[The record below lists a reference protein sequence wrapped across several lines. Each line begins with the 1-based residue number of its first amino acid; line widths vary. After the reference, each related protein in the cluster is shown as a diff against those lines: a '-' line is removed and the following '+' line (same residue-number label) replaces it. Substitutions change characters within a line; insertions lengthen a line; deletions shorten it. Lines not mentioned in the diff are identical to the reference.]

1 MMGTLVPLVAAVV
14 ITLVALLLWRVRG
27 LRVST
32 VTIASAVV
40 ALALFQ
46 VLFFVQGSLAVPQE
60 GTTLQQ
66 KWLLAL
72 GIIFTINAGVELSKW
87 LLAEFALRPQRLRIP
102 LFFVDLL
109 GWLVLIG
116 AALLVISR
124 VFALD
129 LTGLLV
135 GSTVVSAII
144 ALSLQQLLGSLFS
157 GIALQLEGPFQVGDW
172 VLIDGYEG
180 KVVRLNW
187 RTLTI
192 TTLRNECVILPNNQI
207 AQSRIVNFTSP
218 GPMVACDLLVGVS
231 RAHPPGQVKAVLRSA
246 FAGIEGLAPTQP
258 PQVMIWEYA
267 DSYIKYGIRYWLHDF
282 GLKLVLHDAVLTRV
296 WYALQRAGMDFSVP
310 LREINMH
317 MIAPDHE
324 QETAQERSQEII
336 VALQPVP
343 LFEVLSGGQLDQIAS
358 HARLQRF
365 AEGET
370 LVSEGEPGDS
380 LFIIKSGRAGV
391 YVNNG
396 EGQPIPVAE
405 RGAGEY
411 FGEMSLL
418 TGAPRSASVV
428 AARDMEVVVI
438 DRHAFTHVLA
448 ADPTILEALLDAL
461 DQRRSITESRLAEE
475 NAKASQT
482 RAQER
487 ASLVERIGSFLGIHL
502 PTLSSGSKNSLPI
515 NEAVQSAESREN
527 AKPAAP

>member
-1 MMGTLVPLVAAVV
+1 MIETLIPLFAALI
-14 ITLVALLLWRVRG
+14 ITLAVLLIWRVRG
-27 LRVST
+27 QRVSP
-32 VTIASAVV
+32 VAIASAVTALV
-40 ALALFQ
+40 AFQ
-46 VLFFVQGSLAVPQE
+46 TLFFMQGSLVVPQA
-60 GTTLQQ
+60 GASLQQ
-66 KWLLAL
+66 KWLLTV
-72 GIIFTINAGVELSKW
+72 GIVLTINAGVELSKW
-87 LLAEFALRPQRLRIP
+87 MLVEFALRPQRLRIP

-109 GWLVLIG
+109 GWLILIG
-116 AALLVISR
+116 ATLLVVSR
-124 VFALD
+124 VFDLD

-144 ALSLQQLLGSLFS
+144 ALSLQQLLSSLFS

-218 GPMVACDLLVGVS
+218 GPMVACDLLIGVS
-231 RAHPPGQVKAVLRSA
+231 RAHPPGAVKAVLRAA
-246 FAGIEGLAPTQP
+246 FAGIDGLAPAQP

-310 LREINMH
+310 LQEINMH
-317 MIAPDHE
+317 MIAPEHD
-324 QETAQERSQEII
+324 QMDNLARQQQII
-336 VALQPVP
+336 GALQPVP
-343 LFEVLSGGQLDQIAS
+343 LFGVLTATQLEQIAS

-370 LVSEGEPGDS
+370 LVSEGDPGDS
-380 LFIIKSGRAGV
+380 LFIIKSGGAGV
-391 YVNNG
+391 YVHNG

-418 TGAPRSASVV
+418 TGAPRSASVI

-461 DQRRSITESRLAEE
+461 DQRRSATESRLAEE
-475 NAKASQT
+475 SAKASQE

-487 ASLVERIGSFLGIHL
+487 ASLVERIGSFLGIRL
-502 PTLSSGSKNSLPI
+502 PTALPVSTNSVHST
-515 NEAVQSAESREN
+515 EATESAD
-527 AKPAAP
+527 